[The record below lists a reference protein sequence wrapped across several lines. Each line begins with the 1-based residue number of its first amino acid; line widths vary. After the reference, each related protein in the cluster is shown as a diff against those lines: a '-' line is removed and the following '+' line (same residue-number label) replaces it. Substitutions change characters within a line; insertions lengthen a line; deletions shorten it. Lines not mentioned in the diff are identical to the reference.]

1 MDDQS
6 CVMEALRLA
15 GSIILENGGET
26 YRVEDTVDRLGRAL
40 GAVDVQSFSVPSG
53 MFITVSFPDGTS
65 QTKIYRAHGRGTHLK
80 KVDDVNRISRLAAAG
95 SVSPEQALDALR
107 KIHADG
113 PAFHPA
119 WRLFANAASSAG
131 FAAMFGGGW
140 LDLLFAFLS
149 GIFIQLLLDA
159 IDRCGA
165 SRVIQSAAGGAL
177 CTLLPLLFNHFT
189 GFGLVDAI
197 TGGLLMPLVP
207 GLAMTNAVQDAMR
220 GDVLSGVGHGM
231 QAVLTAVLVA
241 GGSVVAS
248 RAVWTLLM

>member
-107 KIHADG
+107 KIQADG

-131 FAAMFGGGW
+131 FAAMFGGSW

-165 SRVIQSAAGGAL
+165 IQSAAGGAL

>member
-107 KIHADG
+107 KIQADG

-119 WRLFANAASSAG
+119 WRLFANAAHRRGNGTRTFARGAKRSAS
-131 FAAMFGGGW
+131 
-140 LDLLFAFLS
+140 LLYIRA
-149 GIFIQLLLDA
+149 GDIQFYH
-159 IDRCGA
+159 IN
-165 SRVIQSAAGGAL
+165 V
-177 CTLLPLLFNHFT
+177 N
-189 GFGLVDAI
+189 V
-197 TGGLLMPLVP
+197 
-207 GLAMTNAVQDAMR
+207 
-220 GDVLSGVGHGM
+220 
-231 QAVLTAVLVA
+231 
-241 GGSVVAS
+241 
-248 RAVWTLLM
+248 